1 MNKDGLLS
9 NPPHLGLGASPATA
23 ASDSDPNR
31 KRHDVIRSDR
41 PSFVRYPDMKERRP
55 SLMRGSLA
63 LDRRG
68 PDGKWDSILSVV
80 RIVAPSRSPPT
91 NSRLPLFRF
100 PASTALDDHDR
111 HNSGRSHFEFASKT
125 CPQTFFFL
133 THDDPNASSHPEGT
147 TYTST
152 LPKPLKRRERT
163 VFRYGYH
170 LCSWYGS
177 TELHHEHEK
186 REPEQ
191 HVSGMEMN
199 GVPDYVFHPPPK
211 QNCHVYPRR
220 LDPTSGIL
228 HNFCSRAC
236 AKANSAAVKCEVLFS
251 AAVGDRVVVWLT
263 LGSPFISVAL
273 QSPTE
278 VYRRKVHSS
287 VLLPHLRQ
295 SLQV

>member
-1 MNKDGLLS
+1 MNADGLLS
-9 NPPHLGLGASPATA
+9 NPPHLGLGAPPATA

-31 KRHDVIRSDR
+31 KRHDVIRSNR
-41 PSFVRYPDMKERRP
+41 LSFVRYPDTKERRP
-55 SLMRGSLA
+55 LSQAWQPRPRSAWPG
-63 LDRRG
+63 
-68 PDGKWDSILSVV
+68 WEVDSILSVV
-80 RIVAPSRSPPT
+80 RIVAPSRSPPA
-91 NSRLPLFRF
+91 NSRLPLFPL
-100 PASTALDDHDR
+100 PASSALDDHDR
-111 HNSGRSHFEFASKT
+111 HNSGRSHFKFASKT

-133 THDDPNASSHPEGT
+133 THDDPNASSHPEG
-147 TYTST
+147 ST
-152 LPKPLKRRERT
+152 HTGTLTKPLKQGERT

-170 LCSWYGS
+170 LCSRYGS

-199 GVPDYVFHPPPK
+199 GVPDYVFQPPPK

-251 AAVGDRVVVWLT
+251 AAVGDRVVFWLT
-263 LGSPFISVAL
+263 LGSPFVSVAL

-287 VLLPHLRQ
+287 VLLSHLRQ